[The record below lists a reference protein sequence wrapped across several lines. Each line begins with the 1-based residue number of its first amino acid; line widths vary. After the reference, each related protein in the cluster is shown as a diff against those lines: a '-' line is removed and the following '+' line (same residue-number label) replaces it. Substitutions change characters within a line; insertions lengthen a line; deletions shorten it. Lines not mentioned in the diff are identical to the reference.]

1 MAFAAA
7 GRHSLYV
14 ERMGAGS
21 PSVVFDAALGAS
33 SLSWALV
40 QPAIAEETLTLS
52 YDRAGLGRSEAG
64 PMPRTASRIV
74 DELRLLLDR
83 AGVPPPFVLVGHS
96 FGGMISRLFASR
108 YLREMAGLVLV
119 DVPDARDWCEMSPEN
134 RKKLETGAW
143 LARRGALAARLGIA
157 RAVSW
162 MARVGAAGVARRVST
177 SVSGGVLRGQA
188 DHLIAPIQK
197 LPPELRR
204 LAPQAWV
211 RPKFY
216 EALASQMENLPEGAA
231 EIAGLHG
238 LEDLPLV
245 VLTATNPSPR
255 RLRQQEEA
263 TRLSSTGVHR
273 IARNSGHWIPVDEP
287 ELVIESVLEVVRQ
300 ARSPRT
306 QATAE

>member
-1 MAFAAA
+1 MA
-7 GRHSLYV
+7 HSGHPH
-14 ERMGAGS
+14 RRPGS
-21 PSVVFDAALGAS
+21 PLAFPARPVPAPFTWRLRSVPSGSQHCGRPVLAGHRSTRSRPDLEEPVTSIPTHDPAL
-33 SLSWALV
+33 
-40 QPAIAEETLTLS
+40 AE
-52 YDRAGLGRSEAG
+52 
-64 PMPRTASRIV
+64 
-74 DELRLLLDR
+74 
-83 AGVPPPFVLVGHS
+83 
-96 FGGMISRLFASR
+96 
-108 YLREMAGLVLV
+108 V
-119 DVPDARDWCEMSPEN
+119 DVRP
-134 RKKLETGAW
+134 
-143 LARRGALAARLGIA
+143 RRI
-157 RAVSW
+157 
-162 MARVGAAGVARRVST
+162 
-177 SVSGGVLRGQA
+177 
-188 DHLIAPIQK
+188 
-197 LPPELRR
+197 ELRR